1 MNKLEEC
8 RKRIDDIDSKI
19 IKLFEERMDVV
30 KEVTSYKLENDLPVL
45 DASRESRMLEKNLN
59 RIKND
64 EYKEYYEDVL
74 LGFLKASKAMQ
85 NILVDEAKNGKFGH

>member
-30 KEVTSYKLENDLPVL
+30 KEVTSYKL
-45 DASRESRMLEKNLN
+45 
-59 RIKND
+59 
-64 EYKEYYEDVL
+64 
-74 LGFLKASKAMQ
+74 
-85 NILVDEAKNGKFGH
+85 